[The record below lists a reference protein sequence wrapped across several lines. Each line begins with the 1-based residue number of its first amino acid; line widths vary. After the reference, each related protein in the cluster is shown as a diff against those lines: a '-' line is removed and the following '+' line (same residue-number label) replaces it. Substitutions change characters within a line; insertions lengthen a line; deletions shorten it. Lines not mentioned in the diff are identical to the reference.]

1 MKVSRPA
8 RPRWL
13 GRIAAGATAACVA
26 LALALGAHVVEA
38 QGVAV
43 EGVDQA
49 RLLPPAGASV
59 AAYENAGYRLWLEN
73 GEARIEVRATPLGSE
88 ARFELPA
95 VEKGELTP
103 IERLARAQ
111 TLGSKTQF
119 EASAR
124 ILDWVARHIA
134 YRLDR
139 GEDQAADAVLERRA
153 GFCTGIARLT
163 VALMRAVGLEARE
176 VAGYVLGDEG
186 FGEPQGYHRWVETRL
201 ADVGWVF
208 SDPLSTH
215 HFVPANYMRLDSKWL
230 RLDEGVKGLLLERQ
244 DALTTVDLY
253 PLGTAGVRARRNT
266 DRQIAASVHVR
277 VDSHV
282 GGIALLE
289 TTTRRWRHALVS
301 GEATFVGL
309 PAGDY
314 QLRLMVAGAMLE
326 RSLSLGGRE
335 RTTLFLALPSP
346 DVTRLET
353 LGRVEGADDGGA
365 ASGALGS
372 APTTHSRWS
381 FR

>member
-1 MKVSRPA
+1 MLA
-8 RPRWL
+8 MAL
-13 GRIAAGATAACVA
+13 GATAST
-26 LALALGAHVVEA
+26 A

-49 RLLPPAGASV
+49 RLLPPAGATV

-73 GEARIEVRATPLGSE
+73 GEARIEVRATPLGSG
-88 ARFELPA
+88 ARFELPP
-95 VEKGELTP
+95 ETRQGLTS

-139 GEDQAADAVLERRA
+139 GEDQAAEAVLDRRT
-153 GFCTGIARLT
+153 GYCTGIARLT
-163 VALMRAVGLEARE
+163 VALMQAVGLEARE

-215 HFVPANYMRLDSKWL
+215 HFVPANYMRLDSEWL

-244 DALTTVDLY
+244 DALAAVDLY

-266 DRQIAASVHVR
+266 DRQIAASVRVR

-314 QLRLMVAGAMLE
+314 QLRLMVAGAMVE

-335 RTTLFLALPSP
+335 RATLFLALPSR
-346 DVTRLET
+346 DVTWLDPP
-353 LGRVEGADDGGA
+353 GRVGGGRDGGTA
-365 ASGALGS
+365 AGALGS
-372 APTTHSRWS
+372 AETTHSRWS
-381 FR
+381 SR